1 MKNTNGRAHRILVVA
16 NEASEGPELL
26 HAVRSRARG
35 GRADV
40 LVVAPALNSRLR
52 HWTSDDEE
60 ARRVAEA
67 RLRHCLERLRLVGV
81 EAEGVVGDADPL
93 LAIED
98 SLYGFPADELVIA
111 THAGARSRWLRGDVV
126 GKARGRFAIPVH
138 HVVVASENAVRS
150 SPEAPSSAAIGCGGH
165 GRLRQAISRSGRGRD
180 GPRRLRSDWAR

>member
-16 NEASEGPELL
+16 NETSEGPELL

-52 HWTSDDEE
+52 HWTSDDDE

-93 LAIED
+93 LAIDD
-98 SLYGFPADELVIA
+98 SLHGFPADELVIA
-111 THAGARSRWLRGDVV
+111 THAAQRSRWLRGDVV
-126 GKARGRFAIPVH
+126 DKARGRFALPVH
-138 HVVVASENAVRS
+138 HVVVASANGG
-150 SPEAPSSAAIGCGGH
+150 SPEVGTPPAIGCGGH
-165 GRLRQAISRSGRGRD
+165 GRLRQALSRPGRGRD
-180 GPRRLRSDWAR
+180 RPGRLRGHWAG